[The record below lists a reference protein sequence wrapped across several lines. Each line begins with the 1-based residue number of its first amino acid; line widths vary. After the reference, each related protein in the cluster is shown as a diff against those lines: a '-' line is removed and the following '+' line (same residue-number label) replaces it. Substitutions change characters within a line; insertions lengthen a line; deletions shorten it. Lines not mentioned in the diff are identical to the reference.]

1 MLRLHWYIK
10 AVVETKLE
18 LIVIKLVRAGL
29 PHVALGLLIFAM
41 PAKAEQTPSA
51 PTPEPTV
58 TPPTS
63 LSTGAVT
70 PVELVAILRNAR
82 VVSADYPLRASY
94 NEREAIVTTKRNPLA
109 KDNDCKI
116 DAVMMAKALMD
127 SFPEILR
134 IKVLFSDL
142 EQQKYTSVNLSK
154 GDIASFGA
162 GKLGQ
167 KDFLDSLEI
176 STFKE
181 NVSPFASRSDGAVS
195 TGVAPGPLQDKRLLL
210 LSRIESLKSKG
221 TNVKAYLDYFQTVED
236 AARSGDEA
244 QVQTLVGSLSGKLN
258 DQEKMREQA
267 YATGVRSEVLRF
279 QTQLQRFVV
288 SGRKLPFD
296 LGQVAKIQQLVV
308 AGRNAEAKAL
318 MQTLEQKLR

>member
-1 MLRLHWYIK
+1 MMRQLWYINS
-10 AVVETKLE
+10 AAEIKLE
-18 LIVIKLVRAGL
+18 LIVSKLVRWL
-29 PHVALGLLIFAM
+29 PNLASGLLLSAL
-41 PAKAEQTPSA
+41 PAQAEQTQSP
-51 PTPEPTV
+51 PGEPAV
-58 TPPTS
+58 GPATS
-63 LSTGAVT
+63 LSTGAAVT

-82 VVSADYPLRASY
+82 VVAADYPLRASY
-94 NEREAIVTTKRNPLA
+94 NEREAVVTTKRNPQA

-116 DAVMMAKALMD
+116 EAVMMTKALMD

-134 IKVLFSDL
+134 VKVLFSDL

-162 GKLGQ
+162 GKLAQ

-176 STFKE
+176 STFDE

-195 TGVAPGPLQDKRLLL
+195 TGVAPGPMQDKRLLL
-210 LSRIESLKSKG
+210 LSRIESLRSKG

-244 QVQTLVGSLSGKLN
+244 KVQNLVGSLSGKLN

-279 QTQLQRFVV
+279 QTQLQRYVV